1 MKRCFELAVLG
12 AGMVAPNPMVGAV
25 LVHGDRI
32 IGEGYHE
39 VYAGPHAEVNC
50 VASVKAADV
59 DLIPQATMYVSLE
72 PCAHFGKTPP
82 CADLIIKHHI
92 PKLVIACRDPF
103 SKVNGEGIRRLKAA
117 GIDVTEGILEQEA
130 IQLNKRFFS
139 FHQKNRPYITLKWA
153 QTADGFIAGA
163 DYKPL
168 AISGPVANR
177 WVHRMRSEEAAIMVG
192 YNTALYDNPQL
203 TTRLWHGKNPL
214 RIVIDKKLLLSPAA
228 EIYNS
233 QARTLVL
240 NELKDSEE
248 GAVTFIKMPDNKP
261 LLPFLMDQLYHFKVN
276 SLIVEGGSKLLTSFI
291 EAGIWDEAFVIK
303 NIQMLLHHGVSAPSI
318 PSDLIRACTTL
329 GADQVEHFI
338 NNQ

>member
-1 MKRCFELAVLG
+1 M
-12 AGMVAPNPMVGAV
+12 
-25 LVHGDRI
+25 
-32 IGEGYHE
+32 
-39 VYAGPHAEVNC
+39 
-50 VASVKAADV
+50 
-59 DLIPQATMYVSLE
+59 
-72 PCAHFGKTPP
+72 
-82 CADLIIKHHI
+82 
-92 PKLVIACRDPF
+92 ACRDPF

-117 GIDVTEGILEQEA
+117 RIDVTEGILEQEA

-163 DYKPL
+163 DSKPL
-168 AISGPVANR
+168 AISGSVANR

-338 NNQ
+338 NNK